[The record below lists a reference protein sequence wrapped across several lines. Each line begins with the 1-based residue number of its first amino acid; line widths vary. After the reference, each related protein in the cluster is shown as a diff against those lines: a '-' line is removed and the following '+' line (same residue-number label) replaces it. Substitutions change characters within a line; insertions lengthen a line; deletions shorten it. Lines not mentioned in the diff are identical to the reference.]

1 MEQSHE
7 ATQWEDVSK
16 PHMEVQSQ
24 DSKPESPD
32 TCLLTDSRQSSQ
44 TGIIGRKKK
53 KRRRDTGQIYQTS
66 CVNWQTAAVSL
77 TRDGCV
83 AAGTLFGVEAA
94 EALDTVGTLSL

>member
-16 PHMEVQSQ
+16 PHTEVQSQ

-44 TGIIGRKKK
+44 TGIIGGKKK
-53 KRRRDTGQIYQTS
+53 GDATQGKSTRHPVSIGKQPLCHS
-66 CVNWQTAAVSL
+66 PVMAVL
-77 TRDGCV
+77 QP
-83 AAGTLFGVEAA
+83 AHFLA
-94 EALDTVGTLSL
+94 

>member
-1 MEQSHE
+1 MLRQHSDPQQDLAFCREAIFMEQSHE

-44 TGIIGRKKK
+44 TGIIGREKKEE
-53 KRRRDTGQIYQTS
+53 TGHRANLPDIL
-66 CVNWQTAAVSL
+66 C
-77 TRDGCV
+77 
-83 AAGTLFGVEAA
+83 
-94 EALDTVGTLSL
+94 